1 MQQNWAFL
9 ALSKRLGRVNSR
21 GPERGKERCLHRRD
35 GQKSGGQRKRLQ
47 IGGRNLVQQARAK
60 ARHAVVLYTALTLI
74 PSASEDRRALAA
86 ARASS
91 PA

>member
-1 MQQNWAFL
+1 VGATSYSKL
-9 ALSKRLGRVNSR
+9 APKHV
-21 GPERGKERCLHRRD
+21 
-35 GQKSGGQRKRLQ
+35 
-47 IGGRNLVQQARAK
+47 I
-60 ARHAVVLYTALTLI
+60 AVVLYTALTLI